1 MMRYLEECVG
11 VFRGAHFLATIAL
24 LGVASERLIE
34 VLAESLRDALG
45 EPEGTKWFDKKFSQ
59 QWPVSRRF
67 KALSDRLFREYEQDL
82 KREKLKEAFDCVVKP
97 TFDQIRCARNDIAHP
112 SGRQFTWNEV
122 SGLMHNFVQYFI
134 YANRIIAFLR
144 ANQATG

>member
-112 SGRQFTWNEV
+112 IRQSN
-122 SGLMHNFVQYFI
+122 H
-134 YANRIIAFLR
+134 RIPEGQPGDWIGDSR
-144 ANQATG
+144 PH